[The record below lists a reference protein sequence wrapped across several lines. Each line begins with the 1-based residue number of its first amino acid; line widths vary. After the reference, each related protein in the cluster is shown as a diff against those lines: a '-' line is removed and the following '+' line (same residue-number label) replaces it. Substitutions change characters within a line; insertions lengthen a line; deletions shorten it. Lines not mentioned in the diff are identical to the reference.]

1 MITGVFRSVFDRH
14 ILIGRASSGF
24 RRLLKLRNA
33 ALLSMVAVLVC
44 GPFSRGV
51 WAATYTATSCSYAA
65 FNTALSSAHDGDTV
79 IGPSGGGS
87 ATWSNV
93 LTVGVGITLNFNGC
107 TITFTR
113 NSGGITV
120 NTDSTS
126 FVMTNGT
133 FSQCQT
139 NGSYPVGI
147 NMASGPPY
155 NAPWRIYNI
164 TFTDD
169 SSGGTCYGF
178 VGLGPGLYD
187 HNTITTN
194 TDAAETIH
202 ILGGNEGCTS
212 CWTEDVVPG
221 SANMPIF
228 ENDVWTESSSSNY
241 CQGEEGNYGAVFTIR
256 DSQLNNCQID
266 VHGGPPS
273 NRWIEFYNNTFN
285 NGCCAS
291 GAFIDWRGGS
301 GLFYGNTV
309 NGTPKGGT
317 STNLGPIGGS
327 SDNTGSYPVA
337 YQFGMGIDGTHYS
350 PTYLWGSGAPEQL
363 TNIYNRTTA
372 QVQIGSTYNDC
383 SGLSGSLCNAVV
395 TASQP
400 ATLERCESAADVA
413 AGCPVSYTYTP
424 YQYPHPLDTCP
435 TSQVGAGGTCGSSST
450 QAPAPPTLTWTL
462 QP

>member
-1 MITGVFRSVFDRH
+1 M
-14 ILIGRASSGF
+14 
-24 RRLLKLRNA
+24 
-33 ALLSMVAVLVC
+33 
-44 GPFSRGV
+44 
-51 WAATYTATSCSYAA
+51 
-65 FNTALSSAHDGDTV
+65 TV
-79 IGPSGGGS
+79 
-87 ATWSNV
+87 NY
-93 LTVGVGITLNFNGC
+93 GITLNLNGC
-107 TITFTR
+107 AITFART
-113 NSGGITV
+113 NGGLQI
-120 NTDSTS
+120 NTDSTP
-126 FVMTNGT
+126 FVLTGGS
-133 FSQCQT
+133 FSQCFAD
-139 NGSYPVGI
+139 GAYPIGVQ
-147 NMASGPPY
+147 MASGPPY

-202 ILGGNEGCTS
+202 LLGGNEGCTS

-273 NRWIEFYNNTFN
+273 NRWIEFYNNTFD

-291 GAFIDWRGGS
+291 GAFFDWRGGS

-309 NGTPKGGT
+309 NGTAKGGT
-317 STNLGPIGGS
+317 TTNLGPICGS
-327 SDNTGSYPVA
+327 SDTCGNYPVQ
-337 YQFGMGIDGTHYS
+337 YQFGMGIDGTNYS
-350 PTYLWGSGAPEQL
+350 PAYLWGSGAPEQSA
-363 TNIYNRTTA
+363 NIYNRTTA
-372 QVQIGSTYNDC
+372 QVQIGSTYNSC

-395 TASQP
+395 TTTQP

-424 YQYPHPLDTCP
+424 YQYPHPLDTCS
-435 TSQVGAGGTCGSSST
+435 TSQYGAGATCGTSST
-450 QAPAPPTLTWTL
+450 QAPAPPTLTWTI

>member
-1 MITGVFRSVFDRH
+1 MARLV
-14 ILIGRASSGF
+14 AAA
-24 RRLLKLRNA
+24 RRGA
-33 ALLSMVAVLVC
+33 TC
-44 GPFSRGV
+44 FESRGKASRSISM
-51 WAATYTATSCSYAA
+51 AADT
-65 FNTALSSAHDGDTV
+65 LS
-79 IGPSGGGS
+79 
-87 ATWSNV
+87 
-93 LTVGVGITLNFNGC
+93 
-107 TITFTR
+107 TFTR

-126 FVMTNGT
+126 FVMTNGYIHRSAKPT
-133 FSQCQT
+133 A
-139 NGSYPVGI
+139 SYPVGI

-350 PTYLWGSGAPEQL
+350 PTYLWGSGAPQQL
-363 TNIYNRTTA
+363 TNIYNRTTPR
-372 QVQIGSTYNDC
+372 S
-383 SGLSGSLCNAVV
+383 
-395 TASQP
+395 
-400 ATLERCESAADVA
+400 RSAA
-413 AGCPVSYTYTP
+413 
-424 YQYPHPLDTCP
+424 
-435 TSQVGAGGTCGSSST
+435 
-450 QAPAPPTLTWTL
+450 PTLTARGCQGALLQCRCDGLTTGDFRTL
-462 QP
+462 RVCGRCRGWMPGELHLHALSIPASVGYLPNVPGWSGWYLRKQLNAGPCAADSDMDPSALDRFLSGCSLF